1 MADNDSLLDVF
12 VNVQP
17 HPDSVNALKAH
28 LDQVVGDATR
38 AFNQLGLQANAI
50 AQRAEFIRNGGRGRG
65 GGGGAAPTGKSPE
78 EQQMEQIEQAFRNLS
93 AQIRNDISS
102 LNSQLSRVGADELK
116 RRLEGVRT
124 AFREISN
131 QQIDLGVSGSKV
143 ELNERI
149 AQLRQLRLVLEGIQ
163 SDASV
168 STNAGDIFP
177 TRALTAAQNEAR
189 RLRESLAILKTE
201 LLTAEAPDLVQSLRT
216 ADLELRKVV
225 LDLKNVDEANL
236 GANTVDP
243 FLYRLRLVRD
253 EIEAIRQ
260 EGSTRPLMAT
270 TVSDTP
276 AQAISA
282 ARKEASL
289 LARELRIAE
298 QELAGADAPQL
309 IESIRRADLEL
320 KKVVLD
326 LGRLDEKAVT
336 TTALD
341 RFADRLRLIGDE
353 IEDIRTTPVAAPSQ
367 GSGVESVIRQART
380 EAKLLNA
387 DIEILKL
394 QLTSTDPV
402 QLKSGLK
409 DAGIEIR
416 KVLQDLSR
424 LDVQNLGQDSI
435 DPFLYRLRLVR
446 DELQSIDQ
454 QRLSVVQTYTPGAGI
469 AEDVERARRQ
479 TLQLQKELQIAKG
492 ELREAEA
499 PNLVNDLNRA
509 DVELK
514 QILFDLSEL
523 NNAGQGPVFMQGFL
537 NRINQVQAQI
547 TNTRQL
553 TQEAIQNELRGR
565 DQVADALDHQAMLQI
580 RIQELER
587 SSGAI
592 PAQQKQVIARLKAA
606 IAEANYELGRQ
617 KSEIDGTQQSWYRY
631 LLALGNVN
639 AAQENLVNELNNIQT
654 AGGVSFNTL
663 GNNVYQLGQA
673 FEDAAIGY
681 QLNGISG
688 AVRGASNNVSFL
700 LNNLSQVPSVQK
712 AIADR
717 FGIMEKKAA
726 VILPGIAAFAGVL
739 GITVLPAMAEWL
751 ASLDDIEYQL
761 DDLADQLKRQFSDAD
776 LEIKIGLD
784 ERKLERDLAKMKTV
798 RDVLE
803 EIDNLRTRS
812 EDIVFNVQAQIAD
825 LATGDASTAFARNLS
840 RFSTDLQSQINK
852 YQAEVDRLTQRLDE
866 NRGISKFGSQ
876 ISKTTEFLF
885 GGGAFDARGA
895 QRAIGQ
901 NLANLGPLRNAQDF
915 IETISSNIKRINED
929 AQKGILN
936 AEDIRQ
942 TRNAVDSLNFS
953 LESNADYFTN
963 VSGSTA
969 FEKTN
974 EALKELSSRLDG
986 LIEPARE
993 FESIV
998 SEQLNRSVFAVT
1010 LKTEQLAARQ
1020 QLFRDELAGTAS
1032 EYDVLLLDVSE
1043 LSRTYEDLIRSNLE
1057 FYKSVGKSAE
1067 ELERFKSVLTQEA
1080 RLQTENA
1087 LLEDQQ
1093 DIIDKLRTAEEKL
1106 DQLRS
1111 RKQSDKS
1118 RRTSLEQFT
1127 TALQE
1132 AALSIGTEG
1141 LEKNTQAMERLTDE
1155 VDRLRDALQKIEAAQ
1170 DIVASGGGS
1179 AQLRDLSL
1187 APAMRARIPGM
1198 IAAGFGGPIG
1208 GIANA
1213 MQLFGG
1219 DVNQAVLG
1227 NRSKFSNIPFETMPI
1242 RGVDPTQER
1251 MLESVDGLR
1260 KDINRI
1266 AERQEMK
1273 KKMTEGSNWKAAIGP

>member
-1 MADNDSLLDVF
+1 
-12 VNVQP
+12 
-17 HPDSVNALKAH
+17 
-28 LDQVVGDATR
+28 
-38 AFNQLGLQANAI
+38 
-50 AQRAEFIRNGGRGRG
+50 
-65 GGGGAAPTGKSPE
+65 
-78 EQQMEQIEQAFRNLS
+78 
-93 AQIRNDISS
+93 
-102 LNSQLSRVGADELK
+102 
-116 RRLEGVRT
+116 
-124 AFREISN
+124 
-131 QQIDLGVSGSKV
+131 
-143 ELNERI
+143 
-149 AQLRQLRLVLEGIQ
+149 
-163 SDASV
+163 
-168 STNAGDIFP
+168 
-177 TRALTAAQNEAR
+177 
-189 RLRESLAILKTE
+189 
-201 LLTAEAPDLVQSLRT
+201 
-216 ADLELRKVV
+216 
-225 LDLKNVDEANL
+225 
-236 GANTVDP
+236 
-243 FLYRLRLVRD
+243 
-253 EIEAIRQ
+253 
-260 EGSTRPLMAT
+260 
-270 TVSDTP
+270 
-276 AQAISA
+276 
-282 ARKEASL
+282 
-289 LARELRIAE
+289 
-298 QELAGADAPQL
+298 
-309 IESIRRADLEL
+309 
-320 KKVVLD
+320 
-326 LGRLDEKAVT
+326 
-336 TTALD
+336 
-341 RFADRLRLIGDE
+341 
-353 IEDIRTTPVAAPSQ
+353 
-367 GSGVESVIRQART
+367 
-380 EAKLLNA
+380 
-387 DIEILKL
+387 
-394 QLTSTDPV
+394 
-402 QLKSGLK
+402 
-409 DAGIEIR
+409 
-416 KVLQDLSR
+416 
-424 LDVQNLGQDSI
+424 
-435 DPFLYRLRLVR
+435 
-446 DELQSIDQ
+446 
-454 QRLSVVQTYTPGAGI
+454 
-469 AEDVERARRQ
+469 
-479 TLQLQKELQIAKG
+479 LQKELQIAKG

-553 TQEAIQNELRGR
+553 TQDAIQNELRGR
-565 DQVADALDHQAMLQI
+565 DQVADALDHQARLQI

-587 SSGAI
+587 SSGAM
-592 PAQQKQVIARLKAA
+592 PAQQKQQIARLKAV
-606 IAEANYELGRQ
+606 IAEANYELRIQ
-617 KSEIDGTQQSWYRY
+617 KSEIDGTQQSWFNY
-631 LLALGNVN
+631 LLAIGNVN

-717 FGIMEKKAA
+717 FGIMANKAA
-726 VILPGIAAFAGVL
+726 VLLPGIAAFAGVI

-761 DDLADQLKRQFSDAD
+761 DDLADQLKIQFSDAD

-784 ERKLERDLAKMKTV
+784 ERKLERDLTKMKTV

-825 LATGDASTAFARNLS
+825 LATGDASAAFARNLG
-840 RFSTDLQSQINK
+840 RFSTDLQSQINE
-852 YQAEVDRLTQRLDE
+852 YQAEVDRLTRRLYE
-866 NRGISKFGSQ
+866 FPPIGSQ
-876 ISKTTEFLF
+876 VSKTFGFLF
-885 GGGAFDARGA
+885 GFDAKDARSKEKMLIA
-895 QRAIGQ
+895 Q

-929 AQKGILN
+929 AQRGILN

-993 FESIV
+993 LESIV
-998 SEQLNRSVFAVT
+998 SEQLSRSVFAVT

-1179 AQLRDLSL
+1179 AQLKDLSL
-1187 APAMRARIPGM
+1187 APAMRSRIPGM

-1219 DVNQAVLG
+1219 DVNQAMLG
-1227 NRSKFSNIPFETMPI
+1227 NRSKFSNIPFEVMPI
-1242 RGVDPTQER
+1242 RGVDPAQER

-1273 KKMTEGSNWKAAIGP
+1273 QKMTEGSNWKAAVGP